1 MLSVIYMRHMLSVVM
16 LNVVMLRAIML
27 NVVAPTVAN
36 HVQAFLAA
44 VPLAGDYSAVF
55 K

>member
-1 MLSVIYMRHMLSVVM
+1 MLSVIYKRYVLSVVM
-16 LNVVMLRAIML
+16 LSVIML

-55 K
+55 KSQAE